1 MNLNTNLNISSLL
14 KKMAKEWKFIVL
26 VIILGGF
33 SGFGIANYLIV
44 PKYTSRISLYVN
56 NTQSGEYSESVDIS
70 DINASRSLVNT
81 YMAFL
86 NYHIPISP
94 MVYLLQVP

>member
-1 MNLNTNLNISSLL
+1 MNLNTDLNISNLL
-14 KKMAKEWKFIVL
+14 KKIAKEWKY
-26 VIILGGF
+26 IILAIFFGGF
-33 SGFGIANYLIV
+33 IGFGIANYLIV

-81 YMAFL
+81 YMAF
-86 NYHIPISP
+86 
-94 MVYLLQVP
+94 